1 MLNTDVCHKKSGA
14 MVANTV
20 LLLIVREFQ
29 RVMREPS
36 RLLGILIQ
44 PLLFLVVFGAGFHE
58 SFLWQVSRETSYAV
72 FFYPGILGLVVLFS
86 SIYATLTLVE
96 DKKCGLFRLVT
107 ISPGGITGAII
118 GKVAATAL
126 MGFLQSCLFLPLIWI
141 LDIRIS
147 LWSWP
152 MIIIFLMLGSLS
164 CALLGVLLAWLSPS
178 SAAFHALMSI
188 ILIPMWLLSG
198 AMFPMGAWFRFLGS
212 INPMQYVVSGLRE
225 VFLNGE
231 FLIQNGAFLLVFS
244 FLMSVLLTFTIHK
257 RPLE

>member
-1 MLNTDVCHKKSGA
+1 MLNTDRCQKNQSALV
-14 MVANTV
+14 MNTV
-20 LLLIVREFQ
+20 LLLIAREFR
-29 RVMREPS
+29 RVVREPS
-36 RLLGILIQ
+36 RLLGIIIQ

-58 SFLWQVSRETSYAV
+58 SFFWRESTETSYAV

-107 ISPGGITGAII
+107 LSPSGITGAIL
-118 GKVAATAL
+118 GKVAATTL
-126 MGFLQSCLFLPLIWI
+126 MVFLQSCLFLPLIWI
-141 LDIRIS
+141 LGIQIS
-147 LWSWP
+147 LWLLP

-198 AMFPMGAWFRFLGS
+198 AMFPMGTWFRGLGF
-212 INPMQYVVSGLRE
+212 INPMQYLVSGLRE
-225 VFLNGE
+225 VFLKGE
-231 FLIQNGAFLLVFS
+231 FVVHNAVFLLIFS
-244 FLMSVLLTFTIHK
+244 FLISMLLTFTIHK